1 MVLRSTGTTLL
12 IFRHSSAL
20 ICCLYFSKKL
30 IFCGMYGRYKNFNTK
45 QVITGC
51 NSLESMAVMVGAVS
65 SILEFYGSLRISN
78 NIQHASD

>member
-1 MVLRSTGTTLL
+1 
-12 IFRHSSAL
+12 
-20 ICCLYFSKKL
+20 
-30 IFCGMYGRYKNFNTK
+30 MYGRYKNFNTK